1 MAFSFEMP
9 HILMSIV
16 LYYTIIVFQ
25 ALLIVT
31 LIYHNL
37 LPYNGRLYICATSYV
52 SRMQKNMISFVFSWC
67 IVVSLVT
74 NLKMK

>member
-37 LPYNGRLYICATSYV
+37 LPYNGRCATSYV
-52 SRMQKNMISFVFSWC
+52 SRMQKNMISFVFSWW

>member
-37 LPYNGRLYICATSYV
+37 LPYNGRIRIFMVYCCLSCYES
-52 SRMQKNMISFVFSWC
+52 KNE
-67 IVVSLVT
+67 
-74 NLKMK
+74 MKL